1 VATAELTIGRFLQGF
16 QRSFHG
22 AQAEQHLACSHHEH
36 ERNAMKI
43 LLWIIGIIFLIGLLV
58 TTGVLKLIF

>member
-1 VATAELTIGRFLQGF
+1 MAAFELTIGRFLRPIQHAF
-16 QRSFHG
+16 YG
-22 AQAEQHLACSHHEH
+22 APAELHLACTHYAR
-36 ERNAMKI
+36 ERNAMKV